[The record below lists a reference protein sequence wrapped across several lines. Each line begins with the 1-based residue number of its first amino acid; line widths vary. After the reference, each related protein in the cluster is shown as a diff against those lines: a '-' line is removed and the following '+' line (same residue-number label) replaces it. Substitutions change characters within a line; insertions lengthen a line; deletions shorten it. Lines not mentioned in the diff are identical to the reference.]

1 MSIAFK
7 DVGTLQYI
15 MTQVKPLNLG
25 LHKCNYIYSE
35 KLPKLLKLLTPVS
48 LVIATITSSS
58 TYRILLTYVL
68 NVFLF
73 NSINI
78 CIEA

>member
-7 DVGTLQYI
+7 DEGTLQYI

-35 KLPKLLKLLTPVS
+35 QLPKLLKLLTPVS
-48 LVIATITSSS
+48 LVIDTITSSS

-73 NSINI
+73 NSIKI